1 MERCQDRRQ
10 VRDDNKRGHGHSF
23 CFRCGSSMRR
33 LASIP
38 FLGLDLHRVG
48 DSHQQA
54 AVSLIAE
61 EKMRA
66 DIKTVFMARLSL
78 IRLLVLETDREPQVR
93 RNNPRLALGSLLY
106 SNAISPNTLR
116 SSILVLPSVEDQIE
130 RSTFPACV

>member
-1 MERCQDRRQ
+1 
-10 VRDDNKRGHGHSF
+10 
-23 CFRCGSSMRR
+23 MRR

-78 IRLLVLETDREPQVR
+78 IRLLVLETDCELRVR
-93 RNNPRLALGSLLY
+93 RNNPRLAPCGSLLY